1 MNVKLSLAKMVEYV
15 QTLLLTIPVSAQV
28 NSWEEIVNTNARA
41 RWELKVESYQI
52 SKSQLPPPTELFLGS
67 RNGIPTMHVLIRR
80 GL

>member
-41 RWELKVESYQI
+41 HWELKVESYQI
-52 SKSQLPPPTELFLGS
+52 SKSQLHRPTELFLDS
-67 RNGIPTMHVLIRR
+67 RSGTPTMLALIRR